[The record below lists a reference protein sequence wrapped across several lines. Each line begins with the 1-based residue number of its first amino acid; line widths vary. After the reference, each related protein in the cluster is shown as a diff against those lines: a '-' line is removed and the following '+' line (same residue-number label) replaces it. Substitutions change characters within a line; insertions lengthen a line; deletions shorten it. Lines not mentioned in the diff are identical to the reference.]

1 MTDYSDLDKLTE
13 IERELRYRR
22 RVYPRLIAK
31 EDLSPEQ
38 ANKQTK
44 ILEAIAEDYRL
55 SVNQMKLPV

>member
-1 MTDYSDLDKLTE
+1 MSDYSDLDKLTE
-13 IERELRYRR
+13 IERELRWRR

-31 EDLSPEQ
+31 ENLTVEQ
-38 ANKQTK
+38 AHKQVK